1 CANVS
6 STIAPFCTLTAVAD
20 ANGTVVLR
28 NAAPGQLGTLGLSP
42 ITGPGSWLF
51 DANIIKSISFA
62 ESKKLTFRLDAQN
75 LLNHPNPADPNLNI
89 NTGAFGE
96 INSKTGNRMLQG
108 QIHFQF

>member
-1 CANVS
+1 MPPH
-6 STIAPFCTLTAVAD
+6 TKLY
-20 ANGTVVLR
+20 G
-28 NAAPGQLGTLGLSP
+28 
-42 ITGPGSWLF
+42 
-51 DANIIKSISFA
+51 IIKSISFA

-75 LLNHPNPADPNLNI
+75 LFNHPNPADPNLNI